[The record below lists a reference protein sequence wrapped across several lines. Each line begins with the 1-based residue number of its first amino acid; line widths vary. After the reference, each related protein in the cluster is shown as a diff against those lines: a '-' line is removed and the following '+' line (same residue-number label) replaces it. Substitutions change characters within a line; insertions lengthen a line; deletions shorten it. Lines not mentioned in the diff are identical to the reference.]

1 MIWHT
6 MMFIYVHVCLSPHL
20 SSVLREYV
28 VKSERPVVAENQ
40 LILADQPHTL
50 LTRFEPLQ
58 LQQRTNLHKEITL
71 KEHAQILK
79 VYIIRTCTCAKIINL
94 E

>member
-1 MIWHT
+1 ML
-6 MMFIYVHVCLSPHL
+6 YVHVCLSPHL

-28 VKSERPVVAENQ
+28 VKSERPVIAEHQ

-71 KEHAQILK
+71 KEHAQM
-79 VYIIRTCTCAKIINL
+79 YIIRTCTCAKIISIYSAINL